1 MRNMSPH
8 QNPNTVSFQ
17 SALKT
22 LVPRENHTIGVS
34 LPNCIRSSSLTN
46 RRFHSVERS
55 LQVS

>member
-1 MRNMSPH
+1 MSPR
-8 QNPNTVSFQ
+8 QNPDTVSFQ
-17 SALKT
+17 SASKT

-34 LPNCIRSSSLTN
+34 LPNRNRSSLTN